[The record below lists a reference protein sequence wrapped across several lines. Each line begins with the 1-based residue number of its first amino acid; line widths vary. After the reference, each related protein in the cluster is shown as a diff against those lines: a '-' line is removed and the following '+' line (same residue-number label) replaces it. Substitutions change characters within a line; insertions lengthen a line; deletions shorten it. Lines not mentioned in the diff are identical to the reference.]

1 MNTYP
6 FPKRLRLIR
15 SADFRKVYN
24 EGKTVRSQAFQL
36 FYLLQ
41 GEDKPARLGITV
53 TKRFGKAV
61 RRNRIKRLI
70 REAFRQA
77 QLCLKHGYDIV
88 INVRSYADCLSQKEV
103 SSELE
108 SLFSKAGL
116 NSGADNI

>member
-6 FPKRLRLIR
+6 FSKSLRLIR

-24 EGKTVRSQAFQL
+24 EGKAVRSQAFQL
-36 FYLLQ
+36 FYLM
-41 GEDKPARLGITV
+41 GREDKPVRLGITV

-77 QLCLKHGYDIV
+77 QPCLEHGYDIV
-88 INVRSYADCLSQKEV
+88 INVRSFAEGLSQKEV
-103 SSELE
+103 SGELE
-108 SLFSKAGL
+108 DLFSKAGL
-116 NSGADNI
+116 NSGADKV